1 MIRLQQRA
9 TLLAR
14 QDADDR
20 RRPLASDFSLARE
33 TMFTCPAIL
42 FALTLAIG
50 AETAASPEVSQD
62 VIERGQARFQPGPA
76 EAEAKVAERFRLAE
90 HAFDFEMKRLNVKLS
105 NHEIWDVTFPS
116 PVKTP
121 HENNNTVHCEYY
133 RPTGLAA
140 NEKRPAVIVL
150 HIFGGD
156 FALSRLFADSIAQ
169 KGGAALFVKL
179 PYYGPRR
186 QPGVERRMI
195 SANPDETI
203 AGMTQAVLDIRQ
215 ATGFLM
221 SRPEIDGE
229 QLGIFGISLGG
240 ITGSL
245 AASCEP
251 RLKNICVL
259 LAGGDLG
266 RIAWEAKDFQ
276 RERQKL
282 IDAGA
287 TLADFQKS
295 VAEIEP
301 LNFAANCR
309 GRRIL
314 MLNADKD
321 EIIPKA
327 CTEALWTAFD
337 KPDIVWYDGGHYSVV
352 WHILKAR
359 SKVQDFF
366 RPEM

>member
-1 MIRLQQRA
+1 ML
-9 TLLAR
+9 
-14 QDADDR
+14 
-20 RRPLASDFSLARE
+20 
-33 TMFTCPAIL
+33 TCPAVV
-42 FALTLAIG
+42 FALTISVL
-50 AETAASPEVSQD
+50 AETGASSEGGKVI
-62 VIERGQARFQPGPA
+62 IERGQARFQPAAA

-90 HAFDFEMKRLNVKLS
+90 HSFDFEMKRLNVELS

-121 HENNNTVHCEYY
+121 HEANNTVHCEYY
-133 RPTGLAA
+133 KPTGLAA
-140 NEKRPAVIVL
+140 NTKRPAVIVL
-150 HIFGGD
+150 HILGGD

-169 KGGAALFVKL
+169 KGSAALFVKM

-186 QPGVERRMI
+186 PPGVEKRMI
-195 SANPDETI
+195 SANPEDTI
-203 AGMTQAVLDIRQ
+203 AGMTQAVLDIRR

-221 SRPEIDGE
+221 SRPEVDSE

-245 AASCEP
+245 AASSEP

-266 RIAWEAKDFQ
+266 RIAWEAKEFR

-282 IDAGA
+282 VDAGA
-287 TLADFQKS
+287 TLADFQKA
-295 VAEIEP
+295 VTEIEP

-321 EIIPKA
+321 EVIPKA

-337 KPDIVWYDGGHYSVV
+337 KPNIVWYDGGHYSVI

-366 RPEM
+366 QPE

>member
-1 MIRLQQRA
+1 MLNA
-9 TLLAR
+9 TSLVFAVALSVLGVEPTP
-14 QDADDR
+14 
-20 RRPLASDFSLARE
+20 RPE
-33 TMFTCPAIL
+33 
-42 FALTLAIG
+42 
-50 AETAASPEVSQD
+50 
-62 VIERGQARFQPGPA
+62 VIERGLAKFQPA
-76 EAEAKVAERFRLAE
+76 TLEAEANVPERFRLPE
-90 HAFDFEMKRLNVKLS
+90 HSFDYDMKRLNVELS
-105 NHEIWDVTFPS
+105 NHEVWDVTFPS

-133 RPTGLAA
+133 KPTGEAA
-140 NEKRPAVIVL
+140 AGKKRPAVIVL
-150 HIFGGD
+150 HILGGD
-156 FALSRLFADSIAQ
+156 FALSRLFAGSIAQ
-169 KGGAALFVKL
+169 RGTAALFVKL

-195 SANPDETI
+195 SANPEETI

-221 SRPEIDGE
+221 SRPEIDPE

-266 RIAWEAKDFQ
+266 RIAWEANEFR

-287 TLADFQKS
+287 TLADFQMAVK
-295 VAEIEP
+295 EIEP

-309 GRRIL
+309 GRKIL

-321 EIIPKA
+321 EVIPKA

-337 KPDIVWYDGGHYSVV
+337 KPTIVWYDGGHYSVI
-352 WHILKAR
+352 WHILNAR
-359 SKVQDFF
+359 MRVQDFF
-366 RPEM
+366 EAP